1 MEVLYMIMNLS
12 EIKNHIFSFSGI
24 NVILQYPAY
33 RRLSLLNVGRGCNGF
48 LYIKDGRCKFSF
60 KEGSFT
66 ATKGNIV
73 YLPLNS
79 KHNLSSKSEILAF
92 YRIDFNLK
100 INDELVYF
108 SNHPIMIADS
118 ITPECHNAIISL
130 CNDIHLN
137 QDNIFK
143 TEKLCTIFKSLQD
156 LNLSENYKRLIPA
169 VYYITEHYAETLDCH
184 LLAKLCNISLSR
196 FYELFKDEFK
206 ITPLEYR
213 NRIILQNAKAMLVG
227 GDMSIK
233 EISSILGFNDT
244 AYFSRFFKKHIKKSP
259 SDYIKSKKQKRTG
272 KNCHM

>member
-1 MEVLYMIMNLS
+1 MIMNLS
-12 EIKNHIFSFSGI
+12 DIKNHNFSFSGI

-33 RRLSLLNVGRGCNGF
+33 RQLSLLNVGRSRNGF
-48 LYIKDGRCKFSF
+48 IYIKDGRCKFSF

-79 KHNLSSKSEILAF
+79 KHIFSSKSESLAF

-100 INDELVYF
+100 IGDEFVFF
-108 SNHPIMIADS
+108 SNYPIMIADS
-118 ITPECHNAIISL
+118 VTQECHNAIISL
-130 CNDIHLN
+130 CNEINFN

-156 LNLSENYKRLIPA
+156 LNLNENYKRLVPA
-169 VYYITEHYAETLDCH
+169 ICYINEHYAETLDCH

-206 ITPLEYR
+206 ITPLKYR
-213 NRIILQNAKAMLVG
+213 NRIILQKAKVMLEG
-227 GDMSIK
+227 CDMSIK
-233 EISSILGFNDT
+233 EISLVLGFNNT

-259 SDYIKSKKQKRTG
+259 SDYIKSRKQKRTG
-272 KNCHM
+272 KNHHM